1 MECSFALLSGGNS
14 RRFNDDKTK
23 ALLFG
28 KPIYEYGLECGLSI
42 ASQVMH
48 ISKDKAKYK
57 PFMENVEYIE
67 DELNVVCPM
76 SGLITAARYAKYDN
90 MFILSADSPLITG
103 KFFKYLYSKISKYDG
118 VVPVMENRQYPL
130 AAVYKRKVLLSMEED
145 YNNNEYKLMKSLQNH
160 NILYIQEDEIIS
172 SGFNKEMFI
181 NINYKDDLKLL
192 EENHG

>member
-14 RRFNDDKTK
+14 RRFIDDKTK

-28 KPIYEYGLECGLSI
+28 KPLYKYGLECGLSV
-42 ASQVMH
+42 AKQVIH
-48 ISKDKAKYK
+48 ISKDKGKYK
-57 PFMENVEYIE
+57 PFMANVEYIE
-67 DELNVVCPM
+67 DELDVVCPM

-103 KFFKYLYSKISKYDG
+103 NFFKYLYNNINTYDG
-118 VVPVMENRQYPL
+118 VVPVLDNKQYPL
-130 AAVYKRKVLLSMEED
+130 TAIYKRHVLLSMEED
-145 YNNNEYKLMKSLQNH
+145 YNNNKYKLMKSLQNH

-181 NINYKDDLKLL
+181 NINYKDDLILL
-192 EENHG
+192 EEHHG

>member
-28 KPIYEYGLECGLSI
+28 KPLYEYGLECGLSI
-42 ASQVMH
+42 TSQVMH

-57 PFMENVEYIE
+57 PFMENVEYLE
-67 DELNVVCPM
+67 DELDVVCPM

-90 MFILSADSPLITG
+90 IFILSADSPLITG
-103 KFFKYLYSKISKYDG
+103 NFFKYLYNNINTYDG
-118 VVPVMENRQYPL
+118 VVPVIDNKQYPL
-130 AAVYKRKVLLSMEED
+130 TAIYKRHVLLSMEED
-145 YNNNEYKLMKSLQNH
+145 YNKNKYKLMKSLQNH

-172 SGFNKEMFI
+172 SGFSKEMFI

>member
-28 KPIYEYGLECGLSI
+28 KPLYEYGLERGLSV

-57 PFMENVEYIE
+57 PFIENVEYIE
-67 DELNVVCPM
+67 DELDVVCPM

-90 MFILSADSPLITG
+90 IFILSADSPLITG
-103 KFFKYLYSKISKYDG
+103 NFFKYLYNNINTYDG
-118 VVPVMENRQYPL
+118 VVPVVDNRQYPL
-130 AAVYKRKVLLSMEED
+130 TAIYKRHVLLFMEED
-145 YNNNEYKLMKSLQNH
+145 YNKNEYKLMKSLQNH

-172 SGFNKEMFI
+172 SGFSKEMFI

>member
-28 KPIYEYGLECGLSI
+28 KPLYEYGLKCGLSV

-57 PFMENVEYIE
+57 PFMENVEYLE
-67 DELNVVCPM
+67 DELDVVCPM

-103 KFFKYLYSKISKYDG
+103 NFFKYLYNNINTYDG
-118 VVPVMENRQYPL
+118 VVPVIDNKQYPL
-130 AAVYKRKVLLSMEED
+130 TAIYKRHVLLSMEED
-145 YNNNEYKLMKSLQNH
+145 YNNNKYKLMKSLQNH

>member
-14 RRFNDDKTK
+14 RRFIDDKTK

-28 KPIYEYGLECGLSI
+28 KPLYEYGLKCGLSV
-42 ASQVMH
+42 ANQVMH

-67 DELNVVCPM
+67 DELDVVCPM

-103 KFFKYLYSKISKYDG
+103 NFLKYLYNNINIYDG
-118 VVPVMENRQYPL
+118 VVPVVDNRQYPL
-130 AAVYKRKVLLSMEED
+130 TAIYKRHVLLSMEED

-172 SGFNKEMFI
+172 AGFNKEMFI